1 MMPAMLPVEWNDL
14 IERTVPGPSETR
26 AGWSPAAQAA
36 LTADLNP
43 AQAEAVL
50 HGPGP
55 LLILA
60 GAGSGKT
67 RVITRRVAH
76 LVASGRAQAHEILAI
91 TFTNRAAREMRERI
105 LALESQATQTAPG
118 GFGDAAGQTLSRAWV
133 STFHA
138 LGARL
143 LRREIEQLGGYTR
156 DFTIYDTADKQEL
169 IKGLLKELEQDPQRF
184 RPAALAAYISA
195 VKQRQAERWD
205 PAEHDSREIVD
216 AEQDPYGEERILAQV
231 AELYQARLR
240 AANALDFDD
249 LLLLTLELFER
260 SPGTRDRYAQQ
271 FRFVLVD
278 EYQDTNRVQ
287 YLITRHLA
295 RGHGNLAVCGDPDQ
309 SIYAWR
315 GADLRNILEFE
326 RDFPGALV
334 VKLEHNYRSTARILS
349 AAQGL
354 IEHNQHRKPKRL
366 IATGAEGEP
375 VGLIEA
381 SDEND
386 EADAIAAEIK
396 RLWRSGEL
404 GSERPL
410 DHVAIFYRVNFLSR
424 AIERGLSLASLPYQ
438 VAGGVEFYARR
449 EVRDLIAYLQLV
461 VNPADDVAFQR
472 VVNVPARGIG
482 DKSLEQL
489 SELARAR
496 GQSLLRCAQ
505 SGAADGLLRGRAKG
519 GLAGLM
525 ELLVRLGEAAALGPA
540 GVLEL
545 LVEATEFQN
554 YLTKSD
560 PQGAEERVDNVR
572 ELIANARLFE
582 REQPNAGLPGFLQD
596 VALVSDVDSLD
607 DAAGESAG
615 PPAGAVTLMTMHSAK
630 GLEFKAVFIVGCEED
645 LLPHGRALE
654 EEDGQGGRGLEE
666 ERRLLYVGLT
676 RARERLFLSRASTR
690 MYFGETSWRKP
701 SRFLAELPPGCLAAG
716 EPDLDE
722 EQALGAFEQD
732 SAELSA
738 GDWVRHGHFG
748 VGQIERLSGSGAN
761 ARATV
766 RFQQVGQK
774 ILLLQYANLE
784 RVQA

>member
-1 MMPAMLPVEWNDL
+1 MMPPMLPVEWNDL
-14 IERTVPGPSETR
+14 IEHSHSGSQGDS
-26 AGWSPAAQAA
+26 AGWTPEAQQA
-36 LTADLNP
+36 LIEDLNP
-43 AQAEAVL
+43 AQREAVL
-50 HGPGP
+50 HADGP

-76 LVASGRAQAHEILAI
+76 LVASGRARAEEILAI

-105 LALESQATQTAPG
+105 VALEA
-118 GFGDAAGQTLSRAWV
+118 AAGQSPVAQPNRGLSRAWV
-133 STFHA
+133 STYHA

-156 DFTIYDTADKQEL
+156 DFSIYDTQDKQEL
-169 IKGLLKELEQDPQRF
+169 IKGLLKELDQDPQRF
-184 RPAALAAYISA
+184 RPAAVAAYVSA

-205 PAEHDSREIVD
+205 AEGGRERGRSD
-216 AEQDPYGEERILAQV
+216 ESDPEDTQRLLGQI
-231 AELYQARLR
+231 AELYQTRLR
-240 AANALDFDD
+240 ASNALDFDD

-334 VKLEHNYRSTARILS
+334 VKLEHNYRSTACILA

-354 IEHNQHRKPKRL
+354 IEHNQQRKAKRL
-366 IATGAEGEP
+366 IPTGERGDP

-381 SDEND
+381 ADEND
-386 EADAIAAEIK
+386 ESDAVAAEIK
-396 RLWRSGEL
+396 RLWRDGDL
-404 GSERPL
+404 GRERPL
-410 DHVAIFYRVNFLSR
+410 DQVAIFYRVNFLSR

-449 EVRDLIAYLQLV
+449 EVRDLIAYMQLV
-461 VNPADDVAFQR
+461 VNPADDVSIRR

-482 DKSLEQL
+482 DRSLEQL
-489 SELARAR
+489 TNLARGR
-496 GQSLLRCAQ
+496 GQSLLQCAR
-505 SGAADGLLRGRAKG
+505 SGAADGLLKGRAKG
-519 GLAGLM
+519 GLAGLL
-525 ELLVRLGEAAALGPA
+525 ELLVRMGEAAVLGPA
-540 GVLEL
+540 GFLEA
-545 LVEATEFQN
+545 LVEATDF
-554 YLTKSD
+554 LGHLAKTD
-560 PQGAEERVDNVR
+560 PQGAEEREENVR

-582 REQPNAGLPGFLQD
+582 REQPQAGLAGFLQD
-596 VALVSDVDSLD
+596 VALVSDVDSLESGGE
-607 DAAGESAG
+607 AGG
-615 PPAGAVTLMTMHSAK
+615 PAAGAVTLMTLHSAK
-630 GLEFKAVFIVGCEED
+630 GLEFNTVFIVGCEED

-654 EEDGQGGRGLEE
+654 EDDSQEGRGLEE

-676 RARERLFLSRASTR
+676 RARQRLYLSRASTR
-690 MYFGETSWRKP
+690 MYFGDTSWRVP
-701 SRFLAELPPGCLAAG
+701 SRFLAELPPDCLRAG

-722 EQALGAFEQD
+722 EQALGAFDDQ
-732 SAELSA
+732 SAELAA
-738 GDWVRHGHFG
+738 GDWVRHSHFG
-748 VGQIERLSGSGAN
+748 VGQVERLSGSGAN

-774 ILLLQYANLE
+774 TLLLQYAHLE
-784 RVQA
+784 RVQS